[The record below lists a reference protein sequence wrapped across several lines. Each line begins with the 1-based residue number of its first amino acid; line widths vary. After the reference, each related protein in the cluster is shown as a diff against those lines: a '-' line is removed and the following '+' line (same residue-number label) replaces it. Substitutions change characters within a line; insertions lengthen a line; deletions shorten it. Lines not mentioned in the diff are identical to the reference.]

1 MKVYIYYLIDKKIIK
16 HLHLLGVLENISH
29 HFVENEPFLYAYT
42 NDKKIAKKFEETRN
56 SSVFFRKVVD
66 MNEDEFS
73 KFEFS
78 YRSEI
83 KIDENELKVGKD
95 NYVIFPTTISEYS
108 YSVYY
113 GRETINDILEKIP
126 SSDGF
131 LFFSDVENSAL
142 ILSCVLGFC
151 YGKNMPVLV
160 LDEEKKF
167 IKLFPCENKK
177 LSLKNFYSENELFN
191 WLEKNIENLKSE
203 SLKRANKNSLLEQGI
218 SCSADSFEFY
228 LEKEKTGICK
238 SILNSGIDVNSK
250 TLQGVPL
257 LCVATRNDS
266 KEMLELLLEKGADIN
281 EVSEDRGYS
290 PVMDAVWRK
299 NYEIAKLL
307 IDHGADLSTMSS
319 DGQSILVLAVGNG
332 NSKIVKLLLNSGADP
347 DVKDSMGMSARDYA
361 SLFKNEELM
370 KLMGK
375 K

>member
-1 MKVYIYYLIDKKIIK
+1 MKWLIFAQAAQEEKANRAEIFFTSNKCDSEKILFNQNEKK
-16 HLHLLGVLENISH
+16 
-29 HFVENEPFLYAYT
+29 
-42 NDKKIAKKFEETRN
+42 
-56 SSVFFRKVVD
+56 
-66 MNEDEFS
+66 
-73 KFEFS
+73 
-78 YRSEI
+78 
-83 KIDENELKVGKD
+83 LKD
-95 NYVIFPTTISEYS
+95 IF
-108 YSVYY
+108 
-113 GRETINDILEKIP
+113 EKIP

-131 LFFSDVENSAL
+131 LFFSNVEKSAL
-142 ILSCVLGFC
+142 ILSCVFGFC
-151 YGKNMPVLV
+151 YGKKMPLLV

-167 IKLFPCENKK
+167 SELFPSENEN
-177 LSLKNFYSENELFN
+177 LYSKNFYSEDEIFT
-191 WLEKNIENLKSE
+191 WLEKNIDEIKSDC
-203 SLKRANKNSLLEQGI
+203 LKRANRNSLLEQGI
-218 SCSADSFEFY
+218 SCNADSFEFY
-228 LEKEKTGICK
+228 LEKEKTEICK

-332 NSKIVKLLLNSGADP
+332 NSKIVKLLLDSGADP
-347 DVKDSMGMSARDYA
+347 DVKDSMGMSARGYA

-370 KLMGK
+370 KLMEK

>member
-1 MKVYIYYLIDKKIIK
+1 MKWLIFAQAAQEEKANRAEIFFTSNKCDSEKI
-16 HLHLLGVLENISH
+16 LFNQ
-29 HFVENEPFLYAYT
+29 
-42 NDKKIAKKFEETRN
+42 
-56 SSVFFRKVVD
+56 
-66 MNEDEFS
+66 DEKS
-73 KFEFS
+73 
-78 YRSEI
+78 
-83 KIDENELKVGKD
+83 LKD
-95 NYVIFPTTISEYS
+95 IF
-108 YSVYY
+108 
-113 GRETINDILEKIP
+113 EKIP

-142 ILSCVLGFC
+142 ILSCVFGFC
-151 YGKNMPVLV
+151 YGKKMPVLV

-167 IKLFPCENKK
+167 SQLFPLENEK
-177 LSLKNFYSENELFN
+177 LSLKNFYSEDEIFT
-191 WLEKNIENLKSE
+191 WLEKNIDEIKSD
-203 SLKRANKNSLLEQGI
+203 SLKRANRNSLLEQGI
-218 SCSADSFEFY
+218 SCNADSFEFY
-228 LEKEKTGICK
+228 LEKEKTEICK

-307 IDHGADLSTMSS
+307 IDRGADLSIMSS

-332 NSKIVKLLLNSGADP
+332 NSKIVKLLLDSGADP
-347 DVKDSMGMSARDYA
+347 DVKDSMGMSARGYA

-370 KLMGK
+370 KLMEK

>member
-1 MKVYIYYLIDKKIIK
+1 MKWLIVAQAAQKENANRAEIFFTSNKCDFEK
-16 HLHLLGVLENISH
+16 LLFNQ
-29 HFVENEPFLYAYT
+29 NE
-42 NDKKIAKKFEETRN
+42 K
-56 SSVFFRKVVD
+56 S
-66 MNEDEFS
+66 
-73 KFEFS
+73 
-78 YRSEI
+78 
-83 KIDENELKVGKD
+83 LKD
-95 NYVIFPTTISEYS
+95 IF
-108 YSVYY
+108 
-113 GRETINDILEKIP
+113 EKIP
-126 SSDGF
+126 TFDGF
-131 LFFSDVENSAL
+131 LFFSDFENSAL
-142 ILSCVLGFC
+142 ILSCVFGFC
-151 YGKNMPVLV
+151 YGKKMPVLV

-167 IKLFPCENKK
+167 SELFPSENEN
-177 LSLKNFYSENELFN
+177 LSLKNFYSEDEIFY
-191 WLEKNIENLKSE
+191 WLEKNIEELKSD
-203 SLKRANKNSLLEQGI
+203 SLKRANRNSLLEQGI
-218 SCSADSFEFY
+218 SCNADSFEFY
-228 LEKEKTGICK
+228 LEKEKTEICK

-332 NSKIVKLLLNSGADP
+332 NSKIVKLLLDSGADP
-347 DVKDSMGMSARDYA
+347 DVKDSMGMSARGYA

-370 KLMGK
+370 KLMEK

>member
-1 MKVYIYYLIDKKIIK
+1 MKWLIFAQALQEEKANRTEIFFTSNKCDSEKIILNK
-16 HLHLLGVLENISH
+16 
-29 HFVENEPFLYAYT
+29 NE
-42 NDKKIAKKFEETRN
+42 K
-56 SSVFFRKVVD
+56 S
-66 MNEDEFS
+66 
-73 KFEFS
+73 
-78 YRSEI
+78 
-83 KIDENELKVGKD
+83 LK
-95 NYVIFPTTISEYS
+95 
-108 YSVYY
+108 
-113 GRETINDILEKIP
+113 DILEKIP

-299 NYEIAKLL
+299 NYEITKLL

-347 DVKDSMGMSARDYA
+347 DVKDSMGMSARGYA

-370 KLMGK
+370 KLMEKSK
-375 K
+375 KNV

>member
-1 MKVYIYYLIDKKIIK
+1 M
-16 HLHLLGVLENISH
+16 S
-29 HFVENEPFLYAYT
+29 FL
-42 NDKKIAKKFEETRN
+42 
-56 SSVFFRKVVD
+56 
-66 MNEDEFS
+66 
-73 KFEFS
+73 
-78 YRSEI
+78 
-83 KIDENELKVGKD
+83 
-95 NYVIFPTTISEYS
+95 
-108 YSVYY
+108 
-113 GRETINDILEKIP
+113 
-126 SSDGF
+126 
-131 LFFSDVENSAL
+131 
-142 ILSCVLGFC
+142 
-151 YGKNMPVLV
+151 
-160 LDEEKKF
+160 
-167 IKLFPCENKK
+167 
-177 LSLKNFYSENELFN
+177 N

-347 DVKDSMGMSARDYA
+347 YVKDSMGMSARDYA